1 MVAPLKRGY
10 DANGKTQAEKLVEG
24 LDALFKQEERLELV
38 YSLEDLIS
46 ASSNSF
52 YFKDVSHRTLSR
64 YNENGSLSS
73 NYLSMQIPGTEPVGG
88 SPWGKWDAPSAGE
101 ESMVAAQEQAEW
113 PNYGFGES
121 EANQMFEDLFPSDT
135 QNSSSSQEAGQAVI
149 DASLGSG
156 YETQDPSSGTPGFP
170 KDGMR
175 INGKNGDFVV
185 SLADFKNPSGGFNV
199 RRADSNT
206 PLNPQPIKRFN
217 NAYAAVR
224 KAHGSGKLDAKF
236 GNKNKYSVSR
246 QERRNLLK
254 GADKAL
260 KSREKAVKKGA
271 QQRARQKWVNDK
283 KDFIN
288 NIPNNAKDAAGRGLK
303 RLGEAAADFGTDV
316 KAYAEIIAFPAMKEK
331 AKELGQKVLEGMDV
345 LANYQ
350 NEFSAKVQKEWPKVR
365 AQIER
370 GVEFAKPHLQN
381 IALDLAN
388 QAEMLVQNGVAGYEA
403 AKQWAKEKYP
413 IVQGL
418 IEQAKIKGTPA
429 FNAAKGKLDA
439 ITSKVLIGAGKAYEA
454 GRSVQNAAMGFMDRV
469 KGEFNEGRRQA
480 IEARFGKQPRGEFYE
495 QNGAQ
500 AYWEKRGD
508 LATEMAQA
516 KNAYEKGADKIGR
529 TDYPDKKVMGTDGKM
544 RIATDAD
551 GNLMS
556 GENQRRAALDA
567 LGKEYT
573 KASKSVEQ
581 GALEIGSSLEAVKD
595 HVQKISDPR
604 NTTSLPP
611 AAGWPSAYGGNNKV
625 RQLQKNLKIA
635 GLQPYKGTIRAFPDI
650 VEHELERGEEQ
661 GDGEQGGG
669 EEQPPSGQP
678 ALSPGQDGEQP
689 ALGPGQDG
697 GEQPALPPGQDA
709 GAPALAAGEQQQA
722 AIPGVGL
729 PGVGLPGGQQEEQ
742 ALAGGQLAPQTSG
755 GGGGG
760 GGDTA
765 DREYLKPG
773 EQGPPGVKVQ
783 QGESRGEDGKQSR
796 YYLRSEA
803 KQNRAQG
810 QQNSAQAG
818 PESGGKGDLL
828 NTQGQTV
835 GQVDAVVK
843 QQSNEYANGGPEM
856 ANNNGMA
863 EEQPQDDYKAMIA
876 RAVEAAKQEQ
886 EESKVRMAK
895 AGARRA
901 VAKAGEAEAKA
912 EEAEKEAESNIA
924 GILSKLDSG
933 IATLTAHSDPK
944 VSKILSKLSNDI
956 DNLGKKKTTKK

>member
-1 MVAPLKRGY
+1 MVAPLERGY
-10 DANGKTQAEKLVEG
+10 DANGKNQVDKLVEG
-24 LDALFKQEERLELV
+24 LDALLKQHERLELI
-38 YSLEDLIS
+38 YSLEDIIT
-46 ASSNSF
+46 ASSSSF
-52 YFKDVSHRTLSR
+52 QFKDVSHRTLSR
-64 YNENGSLSS
+64 YAENGDLQQSYFALQ
-73 NYLSMQIPGTEPVGG
+73 MPTGVR
-88 SPWGKWDAPSAGE
+88 WD
-101 ESMVAAQEQAEW
+101 AAQEQDEW

-135 QNSSSSQEAGQAVI
+135 QNSPSSQEAGQAVI

-206 PLNPQPIKRFN
+206 PLNSQPIRRFN
-217 NAYAAVR
+217 NAFAAVR
-224 KAHGSGKLDAKF
+224 KAHGPGKLDSKF
-236 GNKNKYSVSR
+236 GNKNKYSLSR

-260 KSREKAVKKGA
+260 KSRENAIKKGA
-271 QQRARQKWVNDK
+271 QQRAKDKWVDDK
-283 KDFIN
+283 LEFIN

-303 RLGEAAADFGTDV
+303 RLGEAASDFGNDV
-316 KAYAEIIAFPAMKEK
+316 KAYAEVIAFPAMKEQ
-331 AKELGQKVLEGMDV
+331 AKELGQKVLERMDV
-345 LANYQ
+345 LANSQ
-350 NEFSAKVQKEWPKVR
+350 NDFSAKVQKEWPTVR

-370 GVEFAKPHLQN
+370 GAEFVKPRLQN

-388 QAEMLVQNGVAGYEA
+388 QAETLVQNGVAVYEA
-403 AKQWAKEKYP
+403 GKQWAKEKYP

-418 IEQAKIKGTPA
+418 IEQAKVKGTPA
-429 FNAAKGKLDA
+429 WNAVKGKADA

-480 IEARFGKQPRGEFYE
+480 IEARFGKQPRGDYYE
-495 QNGAQ
+495 QQGAQ
-500 AYWEKRGD
+500 KYWEERGK

-516 KNAYEKGADKIGR
+516 KDAYEKGADKIGR
-529 TDYPDKKVMGTDGKM
+529 TEYKDKKVMGTDGKM
-544 RIATDAD
+544 KIATDAD

-573 KASKSVEQ
+573 KASNSVEQ
-581 GALEIGSSLEAVKD
+581 GALKIGSSLEAVKD
-595 HVQKISDPR
+595 HVQKISNPR

-611 AAGWPSAYGGNNKV
+611 AAGWPAKYGGANKV
-625 RQLQKNLKIA
+625 KSLQKNLRIA
-635 GLQPYKGTIRAFPDI
+635 GLQPYGGAVQPFPDI

-661 GDGEQGGG
+661 GG
-669 EEQPPSGQP
+669 EEASG
-678 ALSPGQDGEQP
+678 QP

-697 GEQPALPPGQDA
+697 G
-709 GAPALAAGEQQQA
+709 GAPALGPGQGGEAPALGPGQEGETPALGAGEQQQA
-722 AIPGVGL
+722 LAGGEQPQAIPGGQQQQALPGVGL
-729 PGVGLPGGQQEEQ
+729 PGVGLPGVG
-742 ALAGGQLAPQTSG
+742 LS

-760 GGDTA
+760 GGDTS

-773 EQGPPGVKVQ
+773 EQGPPGVKVH

-828 NTQGQTV
+828 DAQGQTV
-835 GQVDAVVK
+835 GQVGAVVK
-843 QQSNEYANGGPEM
+843 QQDLEYANGGPEM
-856 ANNNGMA
+856 VNNNGMA
-863 EEQPQDDYKAMIA
+863 EEQPQDDYKAMIE

-886 EESKVRMAK
+886 AESKVRMAK
-895 AGARRA
+895 AGARKA

-924 GILSKLDSG
+924 ELLHKLDDR
-933 IATLTAHSDPK
+933 IANLNAHSDPR
-944 VSKILSKLSNDI
+944 VSRILSKLSNNI
-956 DNLGKKKTTKK
+956 DNLGKKPTSKK

>member
-1 MVAPLKRGY
+1 MTRSLERGR
-10 DANGKTQAEKLVEG
+10 DSQGKTQVDKLISG
-24 LDALFKQEERLELV
+24 LDALLKEGERLELI
-38 YSLEDLIS
+38 YSLDAIIG
-46 ASSNSF
+46 ASSPSF
-52 YFKDVSHRTLSR
+52 HFKDVSRITLSH
-64 YNENGSLSS
+64 YVENGDLSKS
-73 NYLSMQIPGTEPVGG
+73 YFALQMPSGVQ
-88 SPWGKWDAPSAGE
+88 WD
-101 ESMVAAQEQAEW
+101 AAQEQAEW

-135 QNSSSSQEAGQAVI
+135 QNSPSSQESGQAVI
-149 DASLGSG
+149 DASLESG

-206 PLNPQPIKRFN
+206 PLNSQPIKRFN

-260 KSREKAVKKGA
+260 KSREKAVKQGA
-271 QQRARQKWVNDK
+271 QQRARQKWINDK

-288 NIPNNAKDAAGRGLK
+288 EIPNNAKDAAGRGLK

-331 AKELGQKVLEGMDV
+331 AKELGQKVLDGMDV

-370 GVEFAKPHLQN
+370 GVDFAKPHLQN
-381 IALDLAN
+381 IALDLVN
-388 QAEMLVQNGVAGYEA
+388 QAETLAQNGVAIYEA
-403 AKQWAKEKYP
+403 GKQWAKEKYP

-418 IEQAKIKGTPA
+418 IEQAKVKGTPA
-429 FNAAKGKLDA
+429 FNAAKGKLNT
-439 ITSKVLIGAGKAYEA
+439 ITSKVIIGAGRAYEA
-454 GRSVQNAAMGFMDRV
+454 GRSVKGAALGFMDRV
-469 KGEFNEGRRQA
+469 KGEFNEGRRQQM
-480 IEARFGKQPRGEFYE
+480 EARHGKGPRGEFYE
-495 QNGAQ
+495 ENGAQ
-500 AYWEKRGD
+500 AYWEKRGE
-508 LATEMAQA
+508 LATELA
-516 KNAYEKGADKIGR
+516 KGNDVWDKAMDKIDR
-529 TDYPDKKVMGTDGKM
+529 SSFPEQATKDKNGQVTFATIKDKNGNDVPATSSNLRANAINKVIEDFVKVQ
-544 RIATDAD
+544 
-551 GNLMS
+551 
-556 GENQRRAALDA
+556 E
-567 LGKEYT
+567 
-573 KASKSVEQ
+573 SVEE
-581 GALEIGSSLEAVKD
+581 GALLIGSSRSAVEE
-595 HVQKISDPR
+595 HVQKIKDPR
-604 NTTSLPP
+604 NDTTLPP
-611 AAGWPSAYGGNNKV
+611 SSGWPPAYGGASKVNK
-625 RQLQKNLKIA
+625 LQRNLKIA
-635 GLQPYKGTIRAFPDI
+635 GLQPYGNRVTPMPSGSDLVPRTLDP
-650 VEHELERGEEQ
+650 EEQ
-661 GDGEQGGG
+661 KALNAGQ
-669 EEQPPSGQP
+669 EEPSGGQEQSPEGETPAPNAAPSQTPP
-678 ALSPGQDGEQP
+678 ALGPGQDGEQP
-689 ALGPGQDG
+689 ALSPGQ
-697 GEQPALPPGQDA
+697 EA
-709 GAPALAAGEQQQA
+709 GTPALAAGEQQQA

-760 GGDTA
+760 GGDTG

-773 EQGPPGVKVQ
+773 EQPPQGVQVQ

-796 YYLRSEA
+796 YYLRSDS
-803 KQNRAQG
+803 KQNRADG
-810 QQNSAQAG
+810 QPGANRG
-818 PESGGKGDLL
+818 DESPGGKGDLL

-863 EEQPQDDYKAMIA
+863 EGQPQDDYKAIIA

-912 EEAEKEAESNIA
+912 EEAEKEAELNIADLLHKLDSNIA
-924 GILSKLDSG
+924 G
-933 IATLTAHSDPK
+933 LTAHTNPR
-944 VSKILSKLSNDI
+944 VSRILSKLSNNI
-956 DNLGKKKTTKK
+956 DTLEKKPATKK